1 MTSTSFT
8 GRQRRRR
15 TRRSVRIAER
25 VAQALISIGGVGTI
39 LAVALIFVFL
49 VWVIAPLFSSGK
61 LSAGPQLASA
71 EASQPLAIGLD
82 AHSQLLWTLESTGG
96 LVVTELS
103 GGAQLQR
110 LQLQS
115 ETGQPPSA
123 VAFTPARDMLAL
135 GYADGFI
142 QTASLRFKD
151 RFLQSEEAQD
161 WRAGKSAEQRLRP
174 SVDGNSIY
182 VETSR
187 GEVRQSSFEIQL
199 DSAIQPHGESAVR
212 LVDAS
217 RSPRGVVLALL
228 TADGQL
234 SIDQVTKR
242 YDMLED
248 REIVEPAMIPVP
260 YAAPAGAGE
269 PRWLVLD
276 DLGRRLFV
284 AWESGWLQCYGVGE
298 DERASLLDERQTLPT
313 GASRL
318 TSLAPLV
325 GKRTLALAD
334 DSGQLATWFV
344 TRGEDGVERLIRAHS
359 LPAAAE
365 QHYLSLSSSPRSRLL
380 AAIDGGGQV
389 SVIQPTA
396 ANLIAR
402 VALDASAAERLNPA
416 HMRLAFSDAQDAL
429 FASDGGRLQRLNL
442 QLGHPEATLASLF
455 LPVLYEDYPKPSH
468 AWQSTGG
475 SNDFEPKLG
484 MTPLVF
490 GTLKAT
496 LYSLLFGAP
505 IALLAAIFTSE
516 YLKGRL
522 RSSVKATLELMASLP
537 SVVLGFLAAIL
548 IAPFVRDH
556 LAAVIALFAALPL
569 ALLLGAHLWQLLP
582 RERVLRWSGWQRF
595 LGVLS
600 ALLLSLPLA
609 FWLGP
614 TLERLL
620 FGGDIKA
627 WLRAG
632 QGPGR
637 AGWWL
642 LFLPLG
648 GLATLLLFGS
658 VLGARIRRVML
669 GRSPRQQAWLEL
681 VKLVVGLV
689 CAGLIAL
696 LLAFLVGDGL
706 GVDPRGTLIGPYD
719 ERNALVVGF
728 VMGFAIIPII
738 YTLAE
743 DALSSVPQ
751 HLREASLGAGATPWQ
766 TAIRVIVPTAMSGLF
781 SALMIGLGR
790 AVGET
795 MIVLM
800 ATGGTAII
808 DWNVFNGFR
817 TLSAN
822 IATELPEAAAGST
835 HYRVLFLA
843 GFVLF
848 LITFI
853 LNSLAE
859 LVRQRFRRRAFQ
871 L

>member
-1 MTSTSFT
+1 MKQSSFT
-8 GRQRRRR
+8 GRGRRQ
-15 TRRSVRIAER
+15 TRRSVRVAEQ
-25 VAQALISIGGVGTI
+25 VAQVLISIGGIGTI
-39 LAVALIFVFL
+39 LAVVLIFVFL
-49 VWVIAPLFSSGK
+49 VWVIAPLFRPGDLGQAESRTLAAPQPSRPIQLGIDPHVDQIWS
-61 LSAGPQLASA
+61 LSEGGRLEVRGLASG
-71 EASQPLAIGLD
+71 ELLQGLE
-82 AHSQLLWTLESTGG
+82 LELDG
-96 LVVTELS
+96 L
-103 GGAQLQR
+103 
-110 LQLQS
+110 
-115 ETGQPPSA
+115 PPSA
-123 VAFTPARDMLAL
+123 LSVTPARDLLAL
-135 GYADGFI
+135 GFPDGRV
-142 QTASLRFKD
+142 QTASLRFAD
-151 RFLQSEEAQD
+151 QFLGATEAEA
-161 WRAGKSAEQRLRP
+161 WRRERAEDQRRVPSAAQGGL
-174 SVDGNSIY
+174 V
-182 VETSR
+182 VETER
-187 GEVRQSSFEIQL
+187 GEVRRTRFALKRDTAIRPHG
-199 DSAIQPHGESAVR
+199 DSAIVR
-212 LVDAS
+212 VDAS
-217 RSPRGVVLALL
+217 RSPRGVVMAQL

-234 SIDQVTKR
+234 SIGQVDKR
-242 YDMLED
+242 YDMID
-248 REIVEPAMIPVP
+248 DVEIVEPYVVPVP
-260 YAAPAGAGE
+260 YEPRADGAP

-276 DLGRRLFV
+276 DLGRRLFL
-284 AWESGWLQCYGVGE
+284 AWEDGWLRCYGVAD
-298 DERASLLDERQTLPT
+298 DERALLLDELRALPP
-313 GASRL
+313 GAERL
-318 TSLAPLV
+318 TALTPLV

-334 DSGQLATWFV
+334 DRGGLTTWFV
-344 TRGEDGVERLIRAHS
+344 TRGADGRERLLEAQS
-359 LPAAAE
+359 LPAAGGAA
-365 QHYLSLSSSPRSRLL
+365 YLTLSSSARSRLIAGL
-380 AAIDGGGQV
+380 DSTGTV
-389 SVIQPTA
+389 RVIQTTA
-396 ANLIAR
+396 ADLIAS
-402 VALDASAAERLNPA
+402 APIAAGLEPADAS
-416 HMRLAFSDAQDAL
+416 LAFADTQDRL
-429 FASDGGRLQRLNL
+429 FLADGRQIQRFRLR
-442 QLGHPEATLASLF
+442 LGHPEATLSSLF
-455 LPVLYEDYPKPSH
+455 LPVLYEDYPRPAH

-496 LYSLLFGAP
+496 VYSLLFGAP

-522 RSSVKATLELMASLP
+522 RSTVKSVLELMASLP
-537 SVVLGFLAAIL
+537 SVVLGFLAATL
-548 IAPFVRDH
+548 IAPFVREH
-556 LAAVIALFAALPL
+556 LPAVIALFAALPL
-569 ALLLGAHLWQLLP
+569 SLLLGAHLWQLLP

-609 FWLGP
+609 AWSGP
-614 TLERLL
+614 LLEAGL
-620 FGGDIKA
+620 FGGDVRS

-632 QGPGR
+632 AGPGR

-648 GLATLLLFGS
+648 GLATMYLFGS
-658 VLGARIRRVML
+658 LLGPRLRHFMQ
-669 GRSPRQQAWLEL
+669 GKTPRQQAWYEL
-681 VKLVVGLV
+681 LKLLVGLAV
-689 CAGLIAL
+689 AGLIAL
-696 LLAFLVGDGL
+696 LLALLVGDGL
-706 GVDPRGTLIGPYD
+706 GIDPRGTLIGPYD

-743 DALSSVPQ
+743 DALSSVPN

-766 TAIRVIVPTAMSGLF
+766 TAVRVIVPTAMSGLF

-822 IATELPEAAAGST
+822 IATELPEAAADST

-848 LITFI
+848 LITFV

-859 LVRQRFRRRAFQ
+859 VVRQRFRRRAFQ